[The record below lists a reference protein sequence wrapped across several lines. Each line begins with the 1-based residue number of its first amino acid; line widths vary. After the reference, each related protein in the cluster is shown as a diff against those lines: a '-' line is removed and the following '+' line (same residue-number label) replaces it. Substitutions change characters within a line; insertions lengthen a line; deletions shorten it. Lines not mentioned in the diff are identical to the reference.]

1 MARDS
6 SGVNDGLPE
15 GLFERLLVR
24 AHEQGATHLH
34 LEPGEKDLRVRIRV
48 DGQLR
53 LGEPIASSLY
63 EPLLAHIKRE
73 ASMDVGERR
82 LPQSGVLSLPMS
94 STQLVC
100 EVEVS
105 PGVRGEKVTLVLT
118 EPSRWVER
126 PLSQL
131 GMAPEQLQYLSA
143 ALRQRSGLI
152 VFTGPLFSG
161 KNAAI
166 YSCLHELRSEN
177 RSMASIEWAVR
188 GSLPEVHQL
197 VLKPQLG
204 LDMAT
209 AMRALLRGD
218 HEVIYLREMIDT
230 ETAELA
236 MRAALSHGRLVL
248 TTVHTQNAASVLTR
262 LEHMG
267 FDRWLI
273 ARSLLLLQGQ
283 RQVRRLCL
291 RCRRTIKVEPS
302 LLVAA
307 GLPPESPLPEVLHV
321 PGGCEVCQGTGHD
334 GRILICETLPV
345 TPSLQELIL
354 AGATARKLQEAAVG
368 EGMKTMRRSAL
379 ERVCEGLI
387 SLDEVL
393 LSIPPDA
400 DYYV

>member
-1 MARDS
+1 MVPDS
-6 SGVNDGLPE
+6 SEGDDGLPE
-15 GLFERLLVR
+15 GLLERLLAR

-34 LEPGEKDLRVRIRV
+34 LEPGEKELRVRMRV

-53 LGEPIASSLY
+53 LAEPIASALY

-82 LPQSGVLSLPMS
+82 LPQSGVFSLSLS

-100 EVEVS
+100 EAEVS
-105 PGVRGEKVTLVLT
+105 PGVRGEKVTLVLI

-131 GMAPEQLQYLSA
+131 GMAPEQLQHLRA

-161 KNAAI
+161 KNAVI
-166 YSCLHELRSEN
+166 YSCLHELRPDN
-177 RSMASIEWAVR
+177 RSMASIEWGVR

-204 LDMAT
+204 LDMAA
-209 AMRALLRGD
+209 AMRAVLRGD
-218 HEVIYLREMIDT
+218 NEVIYLREMIDT
-230 ETAELA
+230 ETAELS

-248 TTVHTQNAASVLTR
+248 TTVHTQHAASVVTR
-262 LEHMG
+262 LEDMG

-291 RCRRTIKVEPS
+291 RCRQTIKAEPAV
-302 LLVAA
+302 LVAA
-307 GLPPESPLPEVLHV
+307 GLVPGSPLPEVLHV
-321 PGGCEVCQGTGHD
+321 PGGCEYCQGTGYD
-334 GRILICETLPV
+334 GRLLICETLPV
-345 TPSLQELIL
+345 TRSLQELIL
-354 AGATARKLQEAAVG
+354 SGVAASKLQEAAVG
-368 EGMKTMRRSAL
+368 EGMKTMRRIAL
-379 ERVCEGLI
+379 ERVCEGLT

-400 DYYV
+400 D

>member
-1 MARDS
+1 
-6 SGVNDGLPE
+6 VIEPLPE

-34 LEPGEKDLRVRIRV
+34 LDPGEKELRVRIRV

-53 LGEPIASSLY
+53 LGESIASSLY

-73 ASMDVGERR
+73 ACMEVGERR
-82 LPQSGVLSLPMS
+82 LPQSGMFSLRLP
-94 STQLVC
+94 STELVC

-118 EPSRWVER
+118 EPSRWVQR
-126 PLSQL
+126 PLSEL
-131 GMAPEQLQYLSA
+131 GMAPEQLQHLRA

-152 VFTGPLFSG
+152 VFTGPHFSG

-166 YSCLHELRSEN
+166 YSCLHEIQPLN
-177 RSMASIEWAVR
+177 RSMASIEWSVR
-188 GSLPEVHQL
+188 GGLQEVHQL

-209 AMRALLRGD
+209 AMRAVLRGD
-218 HEVIYLREMIDT
+218 HEVIYLREIIDT
-230 ETAELA
+230 ETAELS

-248 TTVHTQNAASVLTR
+248 TTVHTQHAASVVTR
-262 LEHMG
+262 LEDMG

-283 RQVRRLCL
+283 RQVRRVCL
-291 RCRRTIKVEPS
+291 QCRRTIKVEPS
-302 LLVAA
+302 VLVAA
-307 GLPPESPLPEVLHV
+307 GLPPQSPLPEVLHV
-321 PGGCEVCQGTGHD
+321 PGGCEYCQGTGYD
-334 GRILICETLPV
+334 GRLLICETLPV

-354 AGATARKLQEAAVG
+354 SGVTARKLQEAAVD
-368 EGMKTMRRSAL
+368 EGMKTMRRFAL
-379 ERVCEGLI
+379 ERVCEGLT

-393 LSIPPDA
+393 LSIPPD
-400 DYYV
+400 VE